1 MEEQYVKYL
10 KALLN
15 DKFEK
20 VNVKKLDWLYI
31 FEYGDKVAIKHCKVK
46 KETIELCLETG
57 KLPLTIKNALK

>member
-46 KETIELCLETG
+46 KETIDLCLKQENYH
-57 KLPLTIKNALK
+57 LLLKML